1 MSKNT
6 RLSIDLN
13 KSEIRVLQLALDS
26 ILAEWADY
34 QNAPSWDR
42 RKQQEHEVNKR
53 VLLLKSLSRRFAVLA
68 CIPIP

>member
-1 MSKNT
+1 MYTNT

-13 KSEIRVLQLALDS
+13 KSEIAVLRLAVES
-26 ILAEWADY
+26 ILAEWQDY
-34 QNAPSWDR
+34 QSTR
-42 RKQQEHEVNKR
+42 RFDDQTLELNKR